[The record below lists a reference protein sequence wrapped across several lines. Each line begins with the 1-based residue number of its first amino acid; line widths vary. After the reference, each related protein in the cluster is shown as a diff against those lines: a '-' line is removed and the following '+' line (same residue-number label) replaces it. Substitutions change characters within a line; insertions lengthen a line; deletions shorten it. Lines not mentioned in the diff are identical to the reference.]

1 MQPDTCPDCGG
12 VGYFRADVLPGHPQF
27 GKLIPCPNP
36 IHQPERLARLAKV
49 SGLMPTDLQRRLS
62 DIKRIR
68 GNETMLDSAAA
79 LLAEPYGWLWIYGGP
94 GNAKSEVLIALVN
107 EFNLSGR
114 GPAVY
119 TKFTAIV
126 DYMRDAFGE
135 RKERDKHGAG
145 IDLGYVA
152 RFDQLKEIKVLAID
166 EMDKA
171 RDTEFVLE
179 FRFNFLD
186 ERYRQA
192 INGETVT
199 IFASNSAP
207 SALSDVLWDR
217 VRDGRFRIVQNMA
230 GSARPNIRRT
240 IFS

>member
-1 MQPDTCPDCGG
+1 MNNCPDCGG

-27 GKLIPCPNP
+27 GKLIPCDNP
-36 IHQPERLARLAKV
+36 IHHPDRLARLAKV
-49 SGLMPTDLQRRLS
+49 SGLGSADLERRLS
-62 DIKRIR
+62 DIKRIK
-68 GNETMLDSAAA
+68 GNESMLDSTAA
-79 LLAEPYGWLWIYGGP
+79 LLAEPYGWLWIHGGP

-126 DYMRDAFGE
+126 DYMRDAFSE
-135 RKERDKHGAG
+135 RKERDKHGA

-152 RFDQLKEIKVLAID
+152 RFEQLKAIKVLAID

-171 RDTEFVLE
+171 RDTEFMFE

-192 INGETVT
+192 INGETIT
-199 IFASNSAP
+199 LFASNGAP

-217 VRDGRFRIVQNMA
+217 VRDGRFKVIHNTA
-230 GSARPNIRRT
+230 GSARPNMKRK
-240 IFS
+240 